1 MNTTLIGVD
10 IPNFGD
16 RRRTNDVQR
25 LLRDT
30 MYGVLTESFAMTGLP
45 WCGSHREDRGD
56 GALII
61 LPPSVRP
68 VDALDPLAHHAT
80 ALLRRANRLTNDLT
94 RLRLRMAVHSGDVQF
109 DAHGVLGHAV
119 NHLFRLLDAS
129 AFKRVMSTAHHADLG
144 MLVSDHLYRTAAD
157 DGAID
162 QDAYT
167 TLSVTGKETRKATAH
182 LWLPPRRH

>member
-16 RRRTNDVQR
+16 RRRSNDIRRV
-25 LLRDT
+25 LRDT
-30 MYGVLTESFAMTGLP
+30 MYGLLTESFTMTGLP
-45 WCGSHREDRGD
+45 WEDSHREDRGD

-61 LPPSVRP
+61 LPPSVQSSET
-68 VDALDPLAHHAT
+68 LDPLAHHAT
-80 ALLRRANRLTNDLT
+80 ALLRRANRLTNELT
-94 RLRLRMAVHSGDVQF
+94 RLRLRMAVHSGEVQY

-129 AFKRVMSTAHHADLG
+129 AFKRVMATAHYADLG
-144 MLVSDHLYRTAAD
+144 MLVSDDLYRAAID
-157 DGAID
+157 DGAVD

-167 TLSVTGKETRKATAH
+167 ALNVTCKETRRAKAH
-182 LWLPPRRH
+182 LWLPHKRD